1 MNGEGLPDVFPD
13 QVGELRVTDFDEAG
27 NEAGQRIRNV
37 GDYSHTDDA
46 DIHMEQGGPD
56 GAVVLFNLFA
66 PDGLLT
72 DALTSEL
79 AVIRTNTVDEVVTAW
94 SRRR

>member
-1 MNGEGLPDVFPD
+1 
-13 QVGELRVTDFDEAG
+13 
-27 NEAGQRIRNV
+27 
-37 GDYSHTDDA
+37 
-46 DIHMEQGGPD
+46 MEQGGPD

-79 AVIRTNTVDEVVTAW
+79 AVIRTNTVDEVVAAW